1 MLIQRNLVF
10 YHISATIIT
19 PNYNELL
26 QAFNFN
32 KDKNKDDESKI
43 VIRLSRKLIKEF
55 NFEAVITTRSSDGI
69 SIVDKKNRNLHLPS
83 KAKEVYDVSGAGD
96 TVIAYIA
103 SGLANGRPLFNAT
116 EIANDAAGIAVAK
129 FGTTV
134 VNENDLL
141 NQDENDKICS
151 MEQITLELKRNFYK
165 KIGFTNGCFDLIH
178 QGHVSYL
185 KEARK
190 QCDFNSWT

>member
-1 MLIQRNLVF
+1 MKVVID
-10 YHISATIIT
+10 ISNKKKKIIVDPKKFSFLPYKGATIIT

-26 QAFNFN
+26 QASNFN
-32 KDKNKDDESKI
+32 KDKNKDEESKI
-43 VIRLSRKLIKEF
+43 VIKLLKKLIKEL
-55 NFEAVITTRSSDGI
+55 NFDAVITTRSSDGI

-116 EIANDAAGIAVAK
+116 EIANDARGIAVAK

-141 NQDENDKICS
+141 NKDENIKYVIWNK
-151 MEQITLELKRNFYK
+151 LP
-165 KIGFTNGCFDLIH
+165 
-178 QGHVSYL
+178 
-185 KEARK
+185 
-190 QCDFNSWT
+190 